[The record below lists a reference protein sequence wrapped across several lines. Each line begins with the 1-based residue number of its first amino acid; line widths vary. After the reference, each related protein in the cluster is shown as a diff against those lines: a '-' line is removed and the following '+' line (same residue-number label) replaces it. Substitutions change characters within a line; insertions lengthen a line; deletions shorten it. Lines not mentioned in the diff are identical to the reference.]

1 MEKSKVRQ
9 LVKNSVSSIFTKED
23 VIKLINRVDVEET
36 LITIKEFGIQDLNLS
51 ELFME
56 EKVEEKL
63 PYMMSL
69 YDYLG
74 RAAGKSLG
82 GEVFR
87 TAMALRENI
96 EEKAISNPAYTG
108 NVHLYRREFLDEY
121 FKKKVYEG
129 EVEPSLGDRQDYSL

>member
-36 LITIKEFGIQDLNLS
+36 LITISEFDLTKLDLS

-56 EKVEEKL
+56 EKNDKL

>member
-1 MEKSKVRQ
+1 MDKK
-9 LVKNSVSSIFTKED
+9 LTLNYVKHSPSSIFTKED
-23 VIKLINRVDVEET
+23 VTKLIENIDVEFS
-36 LITIKEFGIQDLNLS
+36 ITISELDLE
-51 ELFME
+51 ELFMKE
-56 EKVEEKL
+56 EKQEEQK

-87 TAMALRENI
+87 TARALKETV
-96 EEKAISNPAYTG
+96 EERAISNPAYTG

-121 FKKKVYEG
+121 FNKKVYEG
-129 EVEPSLGDRQDYSL
+129 EKK

>member
-36 LITIKEFGIQDLNLS
+36 LITISEFDLTKLDLS

-56 EKVEEKL
+56 EKNEKL
-63 PYMMSL
+63 PYMVSL

>member
-1 MEKSKVRQ
+1 MEKLKVRQ

-36 LITIKEFGIQDLNLS
+36 LITISEFDLTKLDLS

-56 EKVEEKL
+56 EKNEKL
-63 PYMMSL
+63 PYMVSL

>member
-1 MEKSKVRQ
+1 MEKNRVLNKVAT
-9 LVKNSVSSIFTKED
+9 SPSSIFSKKD
-23 VIKLINRVDVEET
+23 VIKLINQVDVEET
-36 LITIKEFGIQDLNLS
+36 LITISEFDFTKLDLS

-56 EKVEEKL
+56 ESKNENEKL

-74 RAAGKSLG
+74 RAAGKQLG
-82 GEVFR
+82 AEVCA
-87 TAMALRENI
+87 TANLLKETI
-96 EEKAISNPAYTG
+96 EERPISNPAYTG

-129 EVEPSLGDRQDYSL
+129 EQK

>member
-1 MEKSKVRQ
+1 MEKKLVLNKV
-9 LVKNSVSSIFTKED
+9 VTSPSSIFSKKD
-23 VIKLINRVDVEET
+23 VIKLIDSIDVEEIQVT
-36 LITIKEFGIQDLNLS
+36 VSEFDWTKLNLS

-56 EKVEEKL
+56 ETVEQK
-63 PYMMSL
+63 PYFVSL

-87 TAMALRENI
+87 TARALKETV
-96 EEKAISNPAYTG
+96 EERAISNPAYTG

-121 FKKKVYEG
+121 FNKKVYEG
-129 EVEPSLGDRQDYSL
+129 EKK

>member
-23 VIKLINRVDVEET
+23 VIKLINSIDVEEIQ
-36 LITIKEFGIQDLNLS
+36 ITVSEFDFTKLDLS

-56 EKVEEKL
+56 ETVEQK
-63 PYMMSL
+63 PYLVSL

-87 TAMALRENI
+87 TARALKETV
-96 EEKAISNPAYTG
+96 EERAISNPAYTG
-108 NVHLYRREFLDEY
+108 NVQLYRREFLDEY

-129 EVEPSLGDRQDYSL
+129 DKK

>member
-63 PYMMSL
+63 PYMLSL

-87 TAMALRENI
+87 TAMALRETV
-96 EEKAISNPAYTG
+96 EERPISNPKYTG

-121 FKKKVYEG
+121 FKKKIYEG
-129 EVEPSLGDRQDYSL
+129 EVEPSLGDRQDYSS

>member
-1 MEKSKVRQ
+1 MEKKLVLNKV
-9 LVKNSVSSIFTKED
+9 VTSPSSIFSKKD
-23 VIKLINRVDVEET
+23 VIKLIDSIDVEEIQFT
-36 LITIKEFGIQDLNLS
+36 VSEFDWTKLNLS

-56 EKVEEKL
+56 ETVEQK
-63 PYMMSL
+63 PYLVSL

-87 TAMALRENI
+87 TARALKETV
-96 EEKAISNPAYTG
+96 EERAISNPAYTG

-121 FKKKVYEG
+121 FNNKVYEG
-129 EVEPSLGDRQDYSL
+129 EKK

>member
-1 MEKSKVRQ
+1 MEKK
-9 LVKNSVSSIFTKED
+9 LVLHQVKHSPSSIFTKED
-23 VIKLINRVDVEET
+23 VIKLINQVDVEET
-36 LITIKEFGIQDLNLS
+36 LITISEFDFTKLDLS

-56 EKVEEKL
+56 ESKNENEKL

-87 TAMALRENI
+87 TAMALRETV
-96 EEKAISNPAYTG
+96 EERPISNPAYTG

-129 EVEPSLGDRQDYSL
+129 EQK